1 MEILLVIANDFGDR
15 AGAFPKQGSG
25 VSIQRMREK
34 LSTTQC
40 MDVFV
45 TALEGQNFS
54 PKTVRAYHDD
64 LSQFLQWLESIR
76 IDWDNPRR
84 LDKTD
89 VEAFLHHLSDRHLTG
104 VSRARKLAAIRKFL
118 AFLHEN
124 GILQTNPAAT
134 VKGARREEKEPG
146 ILYKEQYK
154 ALLYEASDDP
164 RDYAI
169 IMTFLQTG
177 IRLSEL
183 ATLKLEHVDFE
194 NRLLTVSQGKGRRDR
209 QIPLVEEEV
218 KALRNY
224 LRYRATEIILD
235 DDTLFL
241 AKNGTS
247 LNVSSVKAIV
257 AKYVKKAGI
266 RKKVSVHTLRHTFGA
281 HKADKHM
288 SIATLQALMGHKKKE
303 TTLKYIHL
311 ARTNLRK
318 EMVETA
324 L

>member
-1 MEILLVIANDFGDR
+1 MT
-15 AGAFPKQGSG
+15 
-25 VSIQRMREK
+25 
-34 LSTTQC
+34 TTQSLRI
-40 MDVFV
+40 FLR
-45 TALEGQNFS
+45 ALQGQNFS
-54 PKTVRAYHDD
+54 SKTLRAYGDD
-64 LSQFLQWLESIR
+64 LTQFLRFVEKNR
-76 IDWDNPRR
+76 VDWDSPTRFTRADIEGFMQYLAAQRR
-84 LDKTD
+84 
-89 VEAFLHHLSDRHLTG
+89 SG
-104 VSRARKLAAIRKFL
+104 VTRVRKLAAIRKFF
-118 AFLHEN
+118 AFLEEN
-124 GILQTNPAAT
+124 NILAANPANT
-134 VKGARREEKEPG
+134 VKGARREEKEPN

-154 ALLYEASDDP
+154 ALLYEASDNT

-169 IMTFLQTG
+169 IQTFLQTG

-183 ATLKLEHVDFE
+183 VNLRVDEVDVEH
-194 NRLLTVSQGKGRRDR
+194 RILTVRQGKGRKDR
-209 QIPLVEEEV
+209 QIPLVDEAV

-224 LRYRATEIILD
+224 LRYRNTELILD
-235 DDTLFL
+235 DETFFL

-247 LNVSSVKAIV
+247 MNVSTVKYLV

-288 SIATLQALMGHKKKE
+288 SLATLQELMGHKKKE

-311 ARTNLRK
+311 AKTNLRA

>member
-1 MEILLVIANDFGDR
+1 MRDEI
-15 AGAFPKQGSG
+15 
-25 VSIQRMREK
+25 
-34 LSTTQC
+34 STTHAKEA
-40 MDVFV
+40 FV
-45 TALEGQNFS
+45 KALEGQNFS
-54 PKTVRAYHDD
+54 PKTVRAYRDD
-64 LSQFLQWLESIR
+64 LGQFTTWLETIR
-76 IDWDNPRR
+76 VDWDNPKR
-84 LDKTD
+84 LGKVDI
-89 VEAFLHHLSDRHLTG
+89 EAFLHHLSGIPLTG
-104 VSRARKLAAIRKFL
+104 VSRAHKLAAIRKFFS
-118 AFLHEN
+118 FLHEN
-124 GILQTNPAAT
+124 GILQTNSAAAVRGT
-134 VKGARREEKEPG
+134 RREEKEPG

-154 ALLYEASDDP
+154 ALLYEATESP

-183 ATLKLEHVDFE
+183 ANLRLEDVDFE
-194 NRLLTVSQGKGRRDR
+194 NRLLTVRQGKGRKDR
-209 QIPLVEEEV
+209 RIPLVDEEV

-224 LRYRATEIILD
+224 LRHRATELILD

-266 RKKVSVHTLRHTFGA
+266 RKRVSVHTLRHTFGA

-288 SIATLQALMGHKKKE
+288 SIATLQELMGHKKKE

>member
-1 MEILLVIANDFGDR
+1 MKDIT
-15 AGAFPKQGSG
+15 
-25 VSIQRMREK
+25 
-34 LSTTQC
+34 TTQSLEL
-40 MDVFV
+40 FL
-45 TALEGQNFS
+45 TALQGQNYS
-54 PKTVRAYHDD
+54 PKTLRAYGDD
-64 LSQFLQWLESIR
+64 LRQFLGWVAR
-76 IDWDNPRR
+76 NRVDWEILKRFSRVDIEGFMGYLAGQRM
-84 LDKTD
+84 
-89 VEAFLHHLSDRHLTG
+89 TG
-104 VSRARKLAAIRKFL
+104 VTRVRKLAAIRKFFT
-118 AFLHEN
+118 FLEEN
-124 GILQTNPAAT
+124 RLIAGNPAVT

-154 ALLYEASDDP
+154 ALLYEASDNL

-183 ATLKLEHVDFE
+183 VNLQVEDVDLEH
-194 NRLLTVSQGKGRRDR
+194 RLLTVRQGKGKKDR
-209 QIPLVEEEV
+209 QIPLVDEAV

-224 LRYRATEIILD
+224 VRYRNTELVLD
-235 DDTLFL
+235 DDIFFL

-247 LNVSSVKAIV
+247 LNVSSVKYLV

-281 HKADKHM
+281 HKADKQM
-288 SIATLQALMGHKKKE
+288 GVATLQELMGHKKKE

-311 ARTNLRK
+311 AKTNLRQ
-318 EMVETA
+318 EMAQTA

>member
-1 MEILLVIANDFGDR
+1 MT
-15 AGAFPKQGSG
+15 
-25 VSIQRMREK
+25 
-34 LSTTQC
+34 TTQSR
-40 MDVFV
+40 DIFLR
-45 TALEGQNFS
+45 ALQGQNYS
-54 PKTVRAYHDD
+54 PKTLRAYGDD
-64 LSQFLQWLESIR
+64 LHQFLEWVQKNR
-76 IDWDNPRR
+76 VDWETPTR
-84 LDKTD
+84 
-89 VEAFLHHLSDRHLTG
+89 F
-104 VSRARKLAAIRKFL
+104 SRADIEDFMQYLSSQRMSGVTRVRKLAAIRKFL
-118 AFLHEN
+118 AFMAEHK
-124 GILQTNPAAT
+124 ILAGNPANT
-134 VKGARREEKEPG
+134 VKGARREEKEPN

-154 ALLYEASDDP
+154 ALLYEASDNI

-169 IMTFLQTG
+169 IQTFLQTG

-183 ATLKLEHVDFE
+183 VNLRVEDVDFE
-194 NRLLTVSQGKGRRDR
+194 HRILTVRQGKGKKDR
-209 QIPLVEEEV
+209 QIPLVDEAV

-224 LRYRATEIILD
+224 VRYRNTELILD
-235 DDTLFL
+235 DETFFL

-247 LNVSSVKAIV
+247 LNVSTVKYLV

-288 SIATLQALMGHKKKE
+288 SLATLQELMGHKKKE

-311 ARTNLRK
+311 AKTNLRQ